1 MKHYLS
7 ILLLVLG
14 LTACGGGGATPG
26 GRASQGPGPASAV
39 LNLRLRTASPRGV
52 LAQGLASLVRV
63 SLYAED
69 SEAAVAGSGQ
79 TPLDPSGVTVVTLH
93 DLTPGRFKLV
103 VELLD
108 QDGNG
113 LESQERGVD
122 LVVGQVVTVEFN
134 LGSPSP
140 PVPGIADPFL
150 LGTSL
155 QRPAVTLVGN
165 QAVVVAIDTTT
176 QVVMASLLTIDSF
189 GSAPSSQ
196 LSYQLSSLG
205 PADRPDVC
213 MTGPTQVTATWE
225 VGSTT
230 AVRSF
235 DANDNSG
242 LELIVAGGAA
252 LTPSLATP
260 GPAGIPVINF
270 DLGQEA
276 VLRFLGP
283 SLATGLTTTASET
296 GPFMA
301 ALDYSPY
308 PVIASNP
315 THLVAT
321 VLTHRQTPKLAFA
334 LYDLGAPATPIDRLA
349 LTLPGTGATAGGS
362 AQVAGPKMAM
372 DTAGNIVVVFEFDAR
387 ILATALHVGSGT
399 LVLDAVRV
407 LIDQHD
413 SDLEPEVAFGPDGTF
428 WVAWTGYTGPDGEV
442 YLQQF
447 SYPTLTAPTSA
458 FNASVS
464 GSPDSWPS
472 LGVNGNGD
480 VLVVWQQMG
489 PSGPQLMGRC
499 LPGGF
504 DPGNPFTPPLQEP
517 ANLLVNGDFSNGLS
531 GWTQVVVHAIPG
543 YPQFT
548 LDDEALCIG
557 QFDNERFALDV
568 PNTSDGYIFQQ
579 VTLPSL
585 AAGQT
590 LRLEYRTW
598 NNLDP
603 VNARVEI
610 FDVGTNTVVASDHYI
625 PNTIEGMGVDCS
637 GNNDALRTLDLTASA
652 GRTVQVRLG
661 GSSTLGI
668 GTLVNWDD
676 LRLSVIP

>member
-1 MKHYLS
+1 MKHFLF
-7 ILLLVLG
+7 IWLLCVG
-14 LTACGGGGATPG
+14 LTACGGGGSAAG
-26 GRASQGPGPASAV
+26 GRASQGPGPGSAV
-39 LNLRLRTASPRGV
+39 LNLRLRTASPRGI
-52 LAQGLASLVRV
+52 LAQGLATLVRV
-63 SLYAED
+63 TLYAED
-69 SEAAVAGSGQ
+69 SETAVTGSGQ

-93 DLTPGRFKLV
+93 DLTPGRFDLV

-108 QDGNG
+108 QDGNV
-113 LESQERGVD
+113 LESQEREVD

-140 PVPGIADPFL
+140 PLPGIDGPFL
-150 LGTSL
+150 LGSSL

-165 QAVVVAIDTTT
+165 QAVVVAIDPTT
-176 QVVMASLLTIDSF
+176 QVVVASFLAFDSF

-196 LSYQLSSLG
+196 TSYQLSSLG
-205 PADRPDVC
+205 PADRPDVS

-230 AVRSF
+230 AVRTF

-242 LELIVAGGAA
+242 LELIVPGGAG
-252 LTPSLATP
+252 LTPSLAAP

-276 VLRFLGP
+276 VLRFLDP
-283 SLATGLTTTASET
+283 SLSTSLTTTASET

-308 PVIASNP
+308 PTIASNP

-334 LYDLGAPATPIDRLA
+334 LYDLGSPASPIDALA
-349 LTLPGTGATAGGS
+349 LTLPGTSATAGGS
-362 AQVAGPKMAM
+362 GQIAGPKMAM
-372 DTAGNIVVVFEFDAR
+372 DTAGHIVVVFEFDAR
-387 ILATALHVGSGT
+387 IFAATLHVSSGT
-399 LVLDAVRV
+399 LLLDSVRV

-413 SDLEPEVAFGPDGTF
+413 SDLEPDVAFGPDGTF
-428 WVAWTGYTGPDGEV
+428 WVAWTGYTGSDGDI

-447 SYPTLTAPTSA
+447 NYPSLTAPTSA

-472 LGVNGNGD
+472 LGVNGNGE
-480 VLVVWQQMG
+480 VVVVWQQHG
-489 PSGPQLMGRC
+489 SSGLQLMGRSV
-499 LPGGF
+499 PRDF

-531 GWTQVVVHAIPG
+531 GWTQVIVHAIPG
-543 YPQFT
+543 YPQFG
-548 LDDEALCIG
+548 LDDEAACIG

-568 PNTSDGYIFQQ
+568 PNTSDGYLFQQ
-579 VTLPSL
+579 VTLPAL
-585 AAGQT
+585 APGQS
-590 LRLEYRTW
+590 LRLDYRTW
-598 NNLDP
+598 NDLDP

-610 FDVGTNTVVASDHYI
+610 FDVLTSTVVASDHYT

-637 GNNDALRTLDLTASA
+637 GNNDTLRTLDVTASA

-661 GSSTLGI
+661 GTSPLGI